1 MYSSEEE
8 FLKHYDPNKYERL
21 SMSTDI
27 LIFSVS
33 DVIKDNYRKVNDKV
47 MSILLV
53 KRDNYPYKDRWC
65 LPGGFMDPKTETL
78 LDSAKRILKRETNL
92 EDIYLEQLYT
102 FDCLNRDP
110 RMRVVSTTFMALIDK
125 SQLLSMI
132 NDKSSWFNIV
142 DVTDKN
148 DLVTITLDNGS
159 ETLKFSVKKTLL
171 SKTTRNYEYHKERS
185 ILAFDHESVIVC
197 GMDRIRNKIQD
208 TDIIFNLLP
217 KYFTLGEL
225 QRNYEVILGKKLL
238 DPAFRRIIKDKV
250 VKTDK
255 IKSDGGHRPSILYT
269 YKEDIK

>member
-8 FLKHYDPNKYERL
+8 FLAHYDPSKYERL

-27 LIFSVS
+27 IIFSVS
-33 DVIKDNYRKVNDKV
+33 DILKDNYRKVNDKI

-53 KRDNYPYKDRWC
+53 KRDNYPFKDRWC
-65 LPGGFMDPKTETL
+65 LPGGFLDPKKETL
-78 LDSAKRILKRETNL
+78 LETAKRVLKNETNL
-92 EDIYLEQLYT
+92 DNIYLEQLYT
-102 FDCLNRDP
+102 FDCINRDP
-110 RMRVVSTTFMALIDK
+110 RMRVLSTTFMALIDK
-125 SQLLSMI
+125 NQLLNII
-132 NDKSSWFNIV
+132 NEKASWFNIV
-142 DVTDKN
+142 DVINN
-148 DLVTITLDNGS
+148 DNLVTITLDNGE

-171 SKTTRNYEYHKERS
+171 SKTTRNYEYHKEKS
-185 ILAFDHESVIVC
+185 VLAFDHESVIAC
-197 GMDRIRNKIQD
+197 GMDRIRNKVKD

-255 IKSDGGHRPSILYT
+255 IRSDGGHRPSILYE
-269 YKEDIK
+269 YKENIK